1 MCKGKAGDGTESL
14 MSSPA
19 QAIPRSQWKE
29 SQCLSPT
36 SPLSF
41 SKFRVETEWGEMEDY
56 DDIAGGPLCVSPSRS
71 SPSSYEFASPTSPSQ
86 SWFDVRVIY
95 VRVTGS
101 TLEEAPES
109 LTMRFPTRSI
119 GIALEVNGGRISP
132 SEEAS
137 LLLRRDRVDTE
148 TAEATYVSTNN
159 LRTSGTVVYEVL
171 NKEEAI
177 LSGTLE
183 HLECAEGH
191 NWRSSDWGMD
201 CTCVVGQSGC
211 VFLRGRHD
219 FSSVPGSPPAMEIS
233 VVGRYSESPVFLTQT
248 VQLTARRRS
257 IRSATLDAIPET
269 EALGEKHSTLRMV
282 DQQLVSQCLLTW
294 SL

>member
-1 MCKGKAGDGTESL
+1 

-19 QAIPRSQWKE
+19 QAIPRSQSKE
-29 SQCLSPT
+29 SQCPSPT
-36 SPLSF
+36 SPLNF
-41 SKFRVETEWGEMEDY
+41 SKFRIETEWGEMEDY
-56 DDIAGGPLCVSPSRS
+56 DDIAGGPLCVSTSIS
-71 SPSSYEFASPTSPSQ
+71 SPSSYEFTSPTSPSQ

-159 LRTSGTVVYEVL
+159 LRTNGTVLYEVL
-171 NKEEAI
+171 NKEEAL

-183 HLECAEGH
+183 HLACAEGH
-191 NWRSSDWGMD
+191 NWRSSSDWSMD
-201 CTCVVGQSGC
+201 CSCVVGHSGC

-219 FSSVPGSPPAMEIS
+219 FCTVPGSPPAMEIS

-257 IRSATLDAIPET
+257 MRLATLDAIPET
-269 EALGEKHSTLRMV
+269 EAFGEKHSALRMV
-282 DQQLVSQCLLTW
+282 DQQLVSQCLVTFIVTRVTGCTF
-294 SL
+294 